1 MDHYPGYEKMAI
13 KQSESEC
20 QLWSS
25 LTGALYWINVV
36 SFNNTTKN
44 TPLFSSLI
52 PFSYCLIARIHCHPM
67 IQKTLLLNYH
77 SVLWVSIS
85 GKYIFGLCF
94 CHVAPFIEHVS
105 FKEKT
110 KQKKNNS
117 SKKSGYDFLTLSSAA
132 GSDNTTFNGNTCVK
146 NNQDGSG
153 AVEKNRIRLHLTET
167 EIELH

>member
-1 MDHYPGYEKMAI
+1 M
-13 KQSESEC
+13 
-20 QLWSS
+20 
-25 LTGALYWINVV
+25 YWINVV

-105 FKEKT
+105 FKEKLNRRKT
-110 KQKKNNS
+110 IAAKNLDMTFWHFPQQLDQIIPLLMEIHVLKIIKMALVQWRRIQLDFTWQKQK
-117 SKKSGYDFLTLSSAA
+117 
-132 GSDNTTFNGNTCVK
+132 
-146 NNQDGSG
+146 
-153 AVEKNRIRLHLTET
+153 
-167 EIELH
+167 